1 MGVNLIDADALSL
14 ALGRDV
20 ADWTRV
26 AAQSDA
32 RPRRPDL
39 VCASA
44 MAWHDAVRTL
54 EREGFGAFA
63 QRYADVDALAG
74 RPVNVLDKGAVL
86 MIGTAR
92 GVDAQGRLL
101 LRTEAGDS
109 PSRSAKSR
117 FGRKHDHSHRLRQQP
132 PEGRLARRQQSRHAA
147 RAGRR
152 RVRRPGPGGAGPL
165 AGWPARRRCAPWA

>member
-1 MGVNLIDADALSL
+1 MKWPNDVQWGDAKLAGVLVETTRNPGGADAGYTVVIGMGVNLIDADALSL

-32 RPRRPDL
+32 RPSTPVDL

-86 MIGTAR
+86 MSGTAR

-101 LRTEAGDS
+101 LRTEAGDTPVS
-109 PSRSAKSR
+109 VGEISI
-117 FGRKHDHSHRLRQQP
+117 
-132 PEGRLARRQQSRHAA
+132 
-147 RAGRR
+147 
-152 RVRRPGPGGAGPL
+152 RPQA
-165 AGWPARRRCAPWA
+165 